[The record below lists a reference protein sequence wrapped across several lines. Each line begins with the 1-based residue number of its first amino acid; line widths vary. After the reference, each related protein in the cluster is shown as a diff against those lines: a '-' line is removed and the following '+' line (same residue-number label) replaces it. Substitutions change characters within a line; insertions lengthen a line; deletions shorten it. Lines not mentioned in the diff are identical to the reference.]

1 MGVADSL
8 KSIAKMSDIFGCKV
22 VSEKGID
29 GKQNL
34 LIKKR
39 NFFEW
44 ILDREQMPQTRQKTV
59 QALRQIANELIGIEK
74 GGFMELVRNYE
85 RSSVPV
91 NFCEVKSTLLS
102 NLLDLYP
109 CAPKVYSRHPSI
121 EKLIKKKQPVTR
133 KAFAE
138 IYQQILSENQLKKK
152 FEVEIIHENSRGEFS
167 DENLNG
173 LCDAMA
179 VISPQVPS
187 PFSIKVINEAVAERM
202 HEVRTLHRIDND
214 YLTDLEVGNYTEKLQ
229 QKCDEKKAMKEM
241 YLQDMHVNVRN
252 GMNFVAMLENS
263 KTGEVSDTNLEAL
276 HEALL
281 DFSNG
286 TNQSIIV
293 VRHENALVHNRWE
306 AFKLKMEQ
314 GHFPVD

>member
-22 VSEKGID
+22 VSEKSID

-34 LIKKR
+34 SIKKR

-44 ILDREQMPQTRQKTV
+44 IFDRVCRVEKMPQTRQKTV

-85 RSSVPV
+85 NSSVPV
-91 NFCEVKSTLLS
+91 NFCEVKRTLTK
-102 NLLDLYP
+102 NLADLYP

-121 EKLIKKKQPVTR
+121 EKLIKEKQPVTR
-133 KAFAE
+133 EAFAE
-138 IYQQILSENQLKKK
+138 IYQRILSSNSLKNK
-152 FEVEIIHENSRGEFS
+152 FEVELIHENSRGEFS

-179 VISPQVPS
+179 TISLQVS
-187 PFSIKVINEAVAERM
+187 SSFSIKGMDEAMAERM

-214 YLTDLEVGNYTEKLQ
+214 YLADLEAANYTEKLQ

-241 YLQDMHVNVRN
+241 YLQDMRVNVRN
-252 GMNFVAMLENS
+252 GMHFVAMLENR
-263 KTGEVSDTNLEAL
+263 KTGEVSDANLESL

-293 VRHENALVHNRWE
+293 VRHENELVQNRWD
-306 AFKLKMEQ
+306 AFKLKME
-314 GHFPVD
+314 